1 MTTFARFSTPKV
13 VVKNLENRT
22 YQWLPPGIPGDGRT
36 MEAAAV
42 IHAEELTKLLLW
54 AIELDAVE
62 Q

>member
-1 MTTFARFSTPKV
+1 MTTFARFYTPKV
-13 VVKNLENRT
+13 VVKNRT

-54 AIELDAVE
+54 AFELDAVE